1 MGWEEVYRVVRE
13 IPMGRVRTYGQ
24 VAAEAGMA
32 GAARQVGW
40 ALAALGARDDVPW
53 QRVINA
59 RGEISARAE
68 SEWTDLQ
75 RSLLESEGVE
85 FDARGRVDLERFGW
99 MPPTA
104 VTRNPGRSPASPRR
118 KPLKKLMR
126 KGAGGR

>member
-1 MGWEEVYRVVRE
+1 
-13 IPMGRVRTYGQ
+13 MGRVLTYGQ
-24 VAAEAGMA
+24 VAARAGMP

-68 SEWTDLQ
+68 PEWADLQ
-75 RSLLESEGVE
+75 RGLLASEGVDL
-85 FDARGRVDLERFGW
+85 DARGRVDLDRFGW
-99 MPPTA
+99 TPAAIGCDAESRTEPFEADGEADGKPT
-104 VTRNPGRSPASPRR
+104 R
-118 KPLKKLMR
+118 KPMKKLMR

>member
-1 MGWEEVYRVVRE
+1 
-13 IPMGRVRTYGQ
+13 MGRVRTYGQ